1 MKIPRI
7 LLFMVIVLEIV
18 SGVKTVSASEEP
30 WRIYI
35 NIPQCRLYLY
45 RERQLYQT
53 YKIAVGKINTPS
65 PVGKFRIAN
74 KVTNPVWYPGK
85 GRKPVGS
92 GPSNPLGRY
101 WLGLSLKGY
110 GIHGNNSSRSI
121 GKPVSSGCFRMDN
134 DEIKELFRLVPVGTP
149 VEITYT
155 TIMGWKSPNRE
166 VYLELF
172 PDIYQRTNPY
182 EVALDIIRQLD
193 PDRWPHFLALA
204 ELVRQ
209 TGEGIFPIPYPVKI
223 RADEGSWDGF
233 IWNREIYITRTDT
246 DNPVEKGNFPGYH
259 ALSGPEGLAEKYR
272 FDWDPS
278 AQTIRVSRFR
288 LYRER
293 EELKDTL
300 RVMHGRA
307 YVELQRLA
315 NYLRLEFL
323 WNYSSENARREGISV
338 LGSVKE
344 GGFWV
349 DSAVL
354 GDICPYVIRQG
365 TESDWVIQKSG

>member
-1 MKIPRI
+1 MKIPHV
-7 LLFMVIVLEIV
+7 LLFMGIILGIV
-18 SGVKTVSASEEP
+18 SGSKTVSAGEEP

-74 KVTNPVWYPGK
+74 KVTNPVWYPGN
-85 GRKPVGS
+85 GRKPIGA

-121 GKPVSSGCFRMDN
+121 GKPVSGGCFRMDN

-149 VEITYT
+149 VEIAYT
-155 TIMGWKSPNRE
+155 TITGWKSPDRE

-172 PDIYQRTNPY
+172 TDIYQRNHPY
-182 EVALDIIRQLD
+182 EAALEIIRQLD
-193 PDRWPHFLALA
+193 PERWPHFLALA
-204 ELVRQ
+204 KLVRQ
-209 TGEGIFPIPYPVKI
+209 TGEGIFSIPYPVNI
-223 RADEGSWDGF
+223 GADEGSWDGF
-233 IWNREIYITRTDT
+233 TWNREIYITRTDT
-246 DNPVEKGNFPGYH
+246 DNPVENGNFPGYH
-259 ALSGPEGLAEKYR
+259 ALSRPDGLAEQYR

-278 AQTIRVSRFR
+278 AQTVRVSRFR

-293 EELKDTL
+293 EELKGAL

-323 WNYSSENARREGISV
+323 WNYSSENARLEGVTV

-354 GDICPYVIRQG
+354 GDICPYVIRQE

>member
-323 WNYSSENARREGISV
+323 WNYSSENARLEGISV

>member
-110 GIHGNNSSRSI
+110 GIHGNNSSCSI

-293 EELKDTL
+293 EELKDAL

-323 WNYSSENARREGISV
+323 WNYSSENARLEGISV

-365 TESDWVIQKSG
+365 TESDWVIQKSD

>member
-7 LLFMVIVLEIV
+7 LLFMVIVLGIV

-172 PDIYQRTNPY
+172 PDIYQRTNPF

-278 AQTIRVSRFR
+278 AQTIRVNRFR

-293 EELKDTL
+293 EELKDAL

-323 WNYSSENARREGISV
+323 WNYSSENARLEGISV

-349 DSAVL
+349 DSVVL
-354 GDICPYVIRQG
+354 GDICPYVIRQE

>member
-293 EELKDTL
+293 EELKDAL
-300 RVMHGRA
+300 RVMHGGA

-323 WNYSSENARREGISV
+323 WNYSSENARLEGISV

-354 GDICPYVIRQG
+354 GDICPYVIRQE

>member
-293 EELKDTL
+293 EELKDAL

-323 WNYSSENARREGISV
+323 WNYSSENARLEGISV